1 MKSLALV
8 VLLLVMSAPVARA
21 AEVLPLPA
29 DKQAFGTAR
38 TAASP
43 VWFTLGHQ
51 GLSEIFHPDLSTPAT
66 RETRLLVDGKPGQ
79 AYTEPADTR
88 SLTFRQ
94 RLRGDGWHGEIT
106 YVTDPQRAAVLAE
119 VEITARR
126 PVRLSIDHVPMNG
139 TSEVVSTLP
148 AGPVRHA
155 HGTFAVGFGQGVA
168 QAALDR

>member
-8 VLLLVMSAPVARA
+8 VLLLVTMTPVVRA
-21 AEVLPLPA
+21 AADVVPLPA

-38 TAASP
+38 SKASP

-79 AYTEPADTR
+79 AYTEPADDR

-94 RLRGDGWHGEIT
+94 RLRGDG
-106 YVTDPQRAAVLAE
+106 
-119 VEITARR
+119 
-126 PVRLSIDHVPMNG
+126 
-139 TSEVVSTLP
+139 
-148 AGPVRHA
+148 
-155 HGTFAVGFGQGVA
+155 
-168 QAALDR
+168 